1 MPKGQKPKPKQLK
14 LLEGDRSKVGKANIP
29 DEPQGLGRPRVPIHL
44 DADERKLWADM
55 VASLPVGLL
64 TRADEATLERMAV
77 AWWRFRATTATIRK
91 TGYLVQSP
99 MGPIRNPLLVVQN
112 VAAKEMHAAGSELG
126 LSPVARARMTTAGL
140 ENDDPMALLLGA
152 DEDPAGAWSTLP
164 KTRQ

>member
-1 MPKGQKPKPKQLK
+1 MTQGRKKKPKTLK

-29 DEPQGLGRPRVPIHL
+29 DEPQGLGRPRVPLHL
-44 DADERKLWADM
+44 AADERKLCADI

-77 AWWRFRATTATIRK
+77 AWARYRSATLQIRRSGLLIK
-91 TGYLVQSP
+91 TRYGKV
-99 MGPIRNPLLVVQN
+99 RNPLLVVQN

-140 ENDDPMALLLGA
+140 ENDDPMALLLGM
-152 DEDPAGAWSTLP
+152 DDDPAGAWSTVS
-164 KTRQ
+164 KTRN